1 MGSLW
6 RRACGSVWK
15 PSSGP
20 SRSTAFILSVITVG
34 LSYGLY
40 KGVIDNYLA
49 EVAGM
54 SGFDK
59 GVSEFFRE
67 LPGLLLVFILAATIK
82 TGPRRRV

>member
-1 MGSLW
+1 M
-6 RRACGSVWK
+6 WK
-15 PSSGP
+15 RLEAIFRPESKY
-20 SRSTAFILSVITVG
+20 RAFILSVITVG

-40 KGVIDNYLA
+40 KGVIDNYPA

-82 TGPRRRV
+82 TGLRRRI